1 MCRLVPCLPW
11 ALPVRWQA
19 GLSAQPP
26 QPSTLLDGEEPKSR
40 QGECHAL
47 LVSGESQ
54 ARRWQPGRVHQ
65 GAEMHCHCPRLGA
78 SRQEPQGWQVSL
90 CGASCSAGSCH
101 QACQEE
107 VWDENTANPS
117 RAACFPP
124 AVPPCLHL
132 TSGRT
137 FLASLS
143 ALGPGFFLSGV
154 ILQHCFWLQKRQS
167 RGSPFAP
174 AAPGQDGFC
183 SPFLAVETQHRP
195 LSDLQVTSSSTSS
208 LLSTCVC
215 EWKVPIT
222 WRCHL
227 VTSQRQGVCSRQG
240 NTGRGLSSK
249 DARSRCSQAQQTDL
263 CFIVASRQGL

>member
-78 SRQEPQGWQVSL
+78 SRQEPQGWQVSVRS
-90 CGASCSAGSCH
+90 ASCCAGSCH

-174 AAPGQDGFC
+174 AALGQDGFC

-195 LSDLQVTSSSTSS
+195 LFQICKSPAPAPLPFSPHAFVSGKSPSHGDAIWSPPSVRVSAA
-208 LLSTCVC
+208 
-215 EWKVPIT
+215 
-222 WRCHL
+222 
-227 VTSQRQGVCSRQG
+227 
-240 NTGRGLSSK
+240 GRGTPGE
-249 DARSRCSQAQQTDL
+249 A
-263 CFIVASRQGL
+263 